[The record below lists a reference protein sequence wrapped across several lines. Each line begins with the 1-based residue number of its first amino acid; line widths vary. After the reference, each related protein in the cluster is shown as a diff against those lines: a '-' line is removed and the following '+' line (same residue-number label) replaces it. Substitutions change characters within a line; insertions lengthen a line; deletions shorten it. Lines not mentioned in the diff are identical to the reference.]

1 MQPRGRNPM
10 NDMMML
16 RDDVV
21 KETDYLASRMRKP
34 PAWPRPPEDLEPY
47 RLPLPGDRVSLRA
60 MRRRPELSG
69 AVAHV
74 VSGADADGF
83 VTVRVGGESSGSLK
97 QVHLERLRPLD
108 PPSDRKQAVVSSA
121 ASTSEAS
128 RRSRPGSAVRPS
140 SAVRSSRPSSAKEA
154 NGDARLSPD
163 EIQQQL
169 IRQKLGPYQ
178 AAAAYAASAAKSA
191 VRSRSEP
198 GPAPVSFLTSPHRRM
213 EDAWQHLPAGSE
225 EERQALYEE
234 LQGWYFC
241 PPSAPFQA
249 RARPP
254 MLLLEEAAATVKA
267 KNGSIGRSPL
277 WRAE

>member
-83 VTVRVGGESSGSLK
+83 VTVRVGGL
-97 QVHLERLRPLD
+97 
-108 PPSDRKQAVVSSA
+108 
-121 ASTSEAS
+121 
-128 RRSRPGSAVRPS
+128 RPS

-178 AAAAYAASAAKSA
+178 ATAAYAASAAKSA

-198 GPAPVSFLTSPHRRM
+198 GPAPVSFLTSPHRCW
-213 EDAWQHLPAGSE
+213 A
-225 EERQALYEE
+225 
-234 LQGWYFC
+234 
-241 PPSAPFQA
+241 
-249 RARPP
+249 
-254 MLLLEEAAATVKA
+254 
-267 KNGSIGRSPL
+267 
-277 WRAE
+277 